1 LRLVDEDPTQESGG
15 GTQETAIMSNGGA
28 QEDFTPD
35 DYATRVAGVVIPQ
48 AANADGVIEIET
60 ALYIVADPLPAGSAG
75 DTYTTT
81 TLEAYGG
88 EPFSIIEGNPDDPDD
103 DVWKYDDMWT
113 LELQPGESFPP
124 GLTLSSDGVIS
135 GPLVYDPNATYPQDY
150 YFTVQV
156 KDKSDPQ
163 QIARRAF
170 NITVGCDV
178 NITTTATGGGD
189 IYFEGAPVTNGV
201 TVNCG
206 ESPTF
211 TIIPDDCNYILA
223 VIVDDVPSSE
233 DPLPTTITFTDVM
246 EDHTIEAVFEIDT
259 FIITATAG
267 VGGSIDP
274 AGDVPVL
281 CGLDQTFTITVDEG
295 YMLDDVLV
303 NGMPKGPMTSYT
315 FINVRSDHTITAI
328 FKSLEKWV
336 RRYNNDSADG
346 ADQANDIGVDQSGGN
361 VYVTGYSSNGTDNDY
376 ATINYLS
383 NGTLNPNWGTTGAL
397 RYDGG
402 YGNDEASA
410 LDLDGSGNVY
420 VTGFSFSRNK
430 GEDFYTISY
439 DNAGERSSARYDGPA
454 HKGDRGNDI
463 VVDAS
468 GDFYVTG
475 DSFRGMKLEHSDYA
489 TVKFGTLGEIIWD
502 ERYDARRNGHDVA
515 TAAALDFEGNV
526 IITGRSEYSKSKNID
541 VLHYDYF
548 TIKYNANNGSVAW
561 ANRYDNRDVANARD
575 EAAAVA
581 VDSSGNVY
589 VTGRSQGSGLNF
601 DIVTIKYSSN
611 GGRLWVA
618 RYNNLEANGNDE
630 AAAIGVDSAGN
641 VYVTGHSSNGIN
653 NDYVTIKY
661 SSGGEELWVE
671 RYDNSGID
679 EAADIAIDTD
689 GNIYVTGRSQD
700 GGDFDYFTIK
710 YDSSRNMVWR
720 VRYDST
726 FGDDEARALVIDS
739 LGNVYVT
746 GKSMGDVTGFDY
758 ATVKYEQ

>member
-1 LRLVDEDPTQESGG
+1 M
-15 GTQETAIMSNGGA
+15 I
-28 QEDFTPD
+28 
-35 DYATRVAGVVIPQ
+35 
-48 AANADGVIEIET
+48 
-60 ALYIVADPLPAGSAG
+60 
-75 DTYTTT
+75 
-81 TLEAYGG
+81 
-88 EPFSIIEGNPDDPDD
+88 
-103 DVWKYDDMWT
+103 
-113 LELQPGESFPP
+113 PP
-124 GLTLSSDGVIS
+124 GLTLSSNGVIS
-135 GPLVYDPNATYPQDY
+135 GLPVYDSNATYPQDY
-150 YFTVQV
+150 SFIVEV
-156 KDKSDPQ
+156 KDESDPQ
-163 QIARRAF
+163 QVARRTF
-170 NITVGCDV
+170 TITVGCDV
-178 NITTTATGGGD
+178 NITTTATSGGD

-211 TIIPDDCNYILA
+211 TIVPDDCFHIQA
-223 VIVDDVPSSE
+223 VYVDGGLLS
-233 DPLPTTITFTDVM
+233 PLPTEVTFTDVM
-246 EDHTIEAVFEIDT
+246 EDHTIEAVFERDT
-259 FIITATAG
+259 FTIKATAG

-274 AGDVPVL
+274 EGDVRVF

-303 NGMPKGPMTSYT
+303 NGTSEGTVTTYT
-315 FINVRSDHTITAI
+315 FFNVRSDNTITAV

-336 RRYNNDSADG
+336 RRYDSADG
-346 ADQANDIGVDQSGGN
+346 VDQANDIGVDPSGN

-383 NGTLNPNWGTTGAL
+383 DGTPNPSWGANGAL

-439 DNAGERSSARYDGPA
+439 DSAGERSSARYDGPA
-454 HKGDRGNDI
+454 HKGDKGNDI

-468 GDFYVTG
+468 GNFYVTG

-489 TVKFGTLGEIIWD
+489 TVKFDTLGEIIWD

-515 TAAALDFEGNV
+515 TAAALDSDGNV

-561 ANRYDNRDVANARD
+561 DDRYDNKDVANARD
-575 EAAAVA
+575 EAAAIA
-581 VDSSGNVY
+581 VDLSGNVY
-589 VTGRSQGSGLNF
+589 VTGRSQGSGLDF
-601 DIVTIKYSSN
+601 DIVTIKYLPN
-611 GGRLWVA
+611 GA
-618 RYNNLEANGNDE
+618 RDKNWGTDGVVRFDGNYNDE
-630 AAAIGVDSAGN
+630 AVAIGVDSAGN
-641 VYVTGHSSNGIN
+641 VYVTGHSFNGQD
-653 NDYVTIKY
+653 NDYITIKY
-661 SSGGEELWVE
+661 DSSNGEELWVE
-671 RYDNSGID
+671 RYDNNGDD
-679 EAADIAIDTD
+679 EAADIAIDTA

-720 VRYDST
+720 VRYDNT
-726 FGDDEARALVIDS
+726 YGDDEARALVIDS

-746 GKSMGDVTGFDY
+746 GRSKGMVGGVATGFDY